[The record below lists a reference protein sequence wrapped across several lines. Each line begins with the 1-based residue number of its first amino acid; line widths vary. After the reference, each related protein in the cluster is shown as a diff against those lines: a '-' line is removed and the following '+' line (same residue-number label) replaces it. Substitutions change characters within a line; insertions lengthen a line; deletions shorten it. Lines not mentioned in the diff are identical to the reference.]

1 MNQYNQNKGITLSQ
15 LYANMCC
22 FIFGHRYRLKRDIT
36 PHIREVKCL
45 RCDKMWGMND
55 ETNDLL
61 PLDDD
66 LLEIHE
72 MLKVNKQ
79 I

>member
-36 PHIREVKCL
+36 PHIREVKC
-45 RCDKMWGMND
+45 
-55 ETNDLL
+55 
-61 PLDDD
+61 
-66 LLEIHE
+66 
-72 MLKVNKQ
+72 
-79 I
+79 